1 MLEALIAQVI
11 VIFQKAIKK
20 FARKDVKEPLDV
32 SLLLKLNEQNQ
43 LEIYVCHS
51 HIPVREVPAKDVMGM
66 TLWMSGLG
74 GVIVQ
79 HIQQIILNFRGEMSV
94 QEIDV
99 CVYLNREDDEDI
111 DFFLYA
117 NSEFVRQ
124 FYLQEVLKV

>member
-20 FARKDVKEPLDV
+20 FSRKDAKEPLDV
-32 SLLLKLNEQNQ
+32 SLLLKLNEQNE
-43 LEIYVCHS
+43 LEIDVCHS
-51 HIPVREVPAKDVMGM
+51 HIPVRQVPAKDVMGM

-74 GVIVQ
+74 GVIIQ
-79 HIQQIILNFRGEMSV
+79 HIEQIISNFRNELGV
-94 QEIDV
+94 KEIDI

-117 NSEFVRQ
+117 NSEFIRQ